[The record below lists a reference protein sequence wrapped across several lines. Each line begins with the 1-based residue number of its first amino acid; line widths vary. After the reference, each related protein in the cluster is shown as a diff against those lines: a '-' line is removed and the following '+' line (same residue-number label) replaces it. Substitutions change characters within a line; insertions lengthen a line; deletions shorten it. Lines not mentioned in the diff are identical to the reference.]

1 MPQAVLNQVLRPW
14 SPGADPPLR
23 PRQGYRLSL
32 RDHATGQVVQDKRF
46 QTREEFSAALAAA
59 EDSDLDYIAS
69 SPNGTVSRAQ
79 LSAEGRAIWDR
90 LTNSRRNSAE

>member
-1 MPQAVLNQVLRPW
+1 MPQEVLDQALRPW

-23 PRQGYRLSL
+23 FRQGYRLRL

-46 QTREEFSAALAAA
+46 QAKEEFSAALAAA
-59 EDSDLDYIAS
+59 EDGDLDYIAS
-69 SPNGTVSRAQ
+69 SPNGTMSRAQ

-90 LTNSRRNSAE
+90 LTNSRCNSAE